1 MLPNEKTLAEIKAEE
16 ELKKAK
22 ERFLNAKNEGNK
34 KRRKE
39 QDRFKYMLGGI
50 VVKWFPEVYDYS
62 EREMNRIISGAFKNS
77 GVKTL
82 IQTVLSERP
91 NDEKENKESTLQ
103 NADSGQ
109 TKIIT
114 EQ

>member
-1 MLPNEKTLAEIKAEE
+1 MLPNEKTLAEIKAEDD
-16 ELKKAK
+16 LRKAK
-22 ERFLNAKNEGNK
+22 EKLQNAKNEGNK

-62 EREMNRIISGAFKNS
+62 EREMNRIISGAFKNP

-82 IQTVLSERP
+82 IQTVVSERH
-91 NDEKENKESTLQ
+91 KEEAETNGVKSQ
-103 NADSGQ
+103 NANPGSI
-109 TKIIT
+109 KSVT